1 MKIYKNKTL
10 LKIYLNEQKF
20 VKGTPLYEYI
30 VFKAKELDLL
40 GATVTK
46 GVMSYGKKGNL
57 HTSSI
62 LNLSEDL
69 PIIIEIIDFKEKI
82 NNLLEHLKDIL
93 NETLVIIQD
102 LQEVR

>member
-1 MKIYKNKTL
+1 
-10 LKIYLNEQKF
+10 
-20 VKGTPLYEYI
+20 
-30 VFKAKELDLL
+30 
-40 GATVTK
+40 
-46 GVMSYGKKGNL
+46 MSYGKKGNL
-57 HTSSI
+57 HTSNI

-102 LQEVR
+102 LQEVRWYFDTKN